1 MNALWPLLPGW
12 SHEELTRHER
22 RAWSSLP
29 GCSEPPVDPYTE
41 AFLDATLPPP
51 PPQPHRPLPRPA
63 DVLQAWRHTTLSGRL
78 SRRRNSCADLL
89 LVSLF
94 DGEIAAV
101 GCGNGS
107 QGLLASKV
115 CYRPRGTQ
123 HAPCLCTACEL
134 RTYWQGTLAA
144 YHEFKFVLHAAAS
157 GALAPLAH
165 RSHTALAP
173 PSHRPRTALAPP
185 SVLPFKPNST
195 PPSAP
200 PSAPF
205 LPPPSAQP
213 PRLPRIARPT
223 PSFYWT
229 WATVPTSTSTGRAAT
244 VVVVAMAVAASAVA
258 AVVAAAVAAVAVA
271 AAAAAAAEAT
281 VRMARRLCMTN
292 SRTRP
297 RCACPS

>member
-1 MNALWPLLPGW
+1 MHALAWPLLPAW

-123 HAPCLCTACEL
+123 HALCTHPACAPHASCAHTGRGRWR
-134 RTYWQGTLAA
+134 RTTSSSSCCTQRRAVRWR
-144 YHEFKFVLHAAAS
+144 
-157 GALAPLAH
+157 
-165 RSHTALAP
+165 RSHTALTP
-173 PSHRPRTALAPP
+173 PSHRPRTAL
-185 SVLPFKPNST
+185 
-195 PPSAP
+195 
-200 PSAPF
+200 
-205 LPPPSAQP
+205 
-213 PRLPRIARPT
+213 
-223 PSFYWT
+223 
-229 WATVPTSTSTGRAAT
+229 RAA
-244 VVVVAMAVAASAVA
+244 
-258 AVVAAAVAAVAVA
+258 
-271 AAAAAAAEAT
+271 
-281 VRMARRLCMTN
+281 L
-292 SRTRP
+292 
-297 RCACPS
+297 

>member
-1 MNALWPLLPGW
+1 MHAFVWPLLPAW

-41 AFLDATLPPP
+41 AFLDATLS
-51 PPQPHRPLPRPA
+51 PPQPQPPHRPLPRPA

-115 CYRPRGTQ
+115 CSRP
-123 HAPCLCTACEL
+123 PWNTA
-134 RTYWQGTLAA
+134 RTL
-144 YHEFKFVLHAAAS
+144 HVHRIHAAHILAGDTGGVPRVQVRAARS
-157 GALAPLAH
+157 GERCAH
-165 RSHTALAP
+165 T
-173 PSHRPRTALAPP
+173 HRPRTALAPP
-185 SVLPFKPNST
+185 LRRPPLLFMPTSIPPAA

-200 PSAPF
+200 PSASFQRRP
-205 LPPPSAQP
+205 LRSLCACLAPRAQ
-213 PRLPRIARPT
+213 R
-223 PSFYWT
+223 SFSIG
-229 WATVPTSTSTGRAAT
+229 PG
-244 VVVVAMAVAASAVA
+244 
-258 AVVAAAVAAVAVA
+258 
-271 AAAAAAAEAT
+271 
-281 VRMARRLCMTN
+281 
-292 SRTRP
+292 RP
-297 RCACPS
+297 RQRQRLRATPRR

>member
-1 MNALWPLLPGW
+1 MHAYYEAAPVSSLMRRVSISEPHGFRESYAPSRTFRRKLVKFGRMNALWPLLPGW

-63 DVLQAWRHTTLSGRL
+63 DVLQAWHHTTLSGRL

-123 HAPCLCTACEL
+123 HALCTHASCAHTGRGRWR
-134 RTYWQGTLAA
+134 RTTSSSSCCTQRRAVRWR
-144 YHEFKFVLHAAAS
+144 
-157 GALAPLAH
+157 
-165 RSHTALAP
+165 RSHTALTPPSHRPRTALAP
-173 PSHRPRTALAPP
+173 PSHRPRTAL
-185 SVLPFKPNST
+185 
-195 PPSAP
+195 
-200 PSAPF
+200 
-205 LPPPSAQP
+205 
-213 PRLPRIARPT
+213 
-223 PSFYWT
+223 
-229 WATVPTSTSTGRAAT
+229 RAA
-244 VVVVAMAVAASAVA
+244 
-258 AVVAAAVAAVAVA
+258 
-271 AAAAAAAEAT
+271 
-281 VRMARRLCMTN
+281 L
-292 SRTRP
+292 
-297 RCACPS
+297 

>member
-1 MNALWPLLPGW
+1 MRVSRTFRRKLVKFRRMNALWPLLPGW

-123 HAPCLCTACEL
+123 HALCTHPACAPHASCAHTGRGRWR
-134 RTYWQGTLAA
+134 RTTSSSSCCTQRRAVRWR
-144 YHEFKFVLHAAAS
+144 
-157 GALAPLAH
+157 

-173 PSHRPRTALAPP
+173 PSHRPPCCPLNQTRHRPLRHPLRHSCRRPLRSLRACLA
-185 SVLPFKPNST
+185 SR
-195 PPSAP
+195 
-200 PSAPF
+200 
-205 LPPPSAQP
+205 AQRP
-213 PRLPRIARPT
+213 LSIGPGRPCQRQRL
-223 PSFYWT
+223 
-229 WATVPTSTSTGRAAT
+229 RAAP
-244 VVVVAMAVAASAVA
+244 
-258 AVVAAAVAAVAVA
+258 
-271 AAAAAAAEAT
+271 
-281 VRMARRLCMTN
+281 RRWWWW
-292 SRTRP
+292 RWRW
-297 RCACPS
+297 RRQRWRRWWRRQWRQWR

>member
-123 HAPCLCTACEL
+123 HALCICEL

-173 PSHRPRTALAPP
+173 PSHRPPCCPLNQTRHRPLRHPLRHSCRRPLRSLRACLA
-185 SVLPFKPNST
+185 SR
-195 PPSAP
+195 
-200 PSAPF
+200 
-205 LPPPSAQP
+205 AQRP
-213 PRLPRIARPT
+213 LSIGPGRPCQRQRL
-223 PSFYWT
+223 
-229 WATVPTSTSTGRAAT
+229 RAAP
-244 VVVVAMAVAASAVA
+244 
-258 AVVAAAVAAVAVA
+258 
-271 AAAAAAAEAT
+271 
-281 VRMARRLCMTN
+281 RRWWWW
-292 SRTRP
+292 RWRW
-297 RCACPS
+297 RRQRWRRWWRRQWRQWR